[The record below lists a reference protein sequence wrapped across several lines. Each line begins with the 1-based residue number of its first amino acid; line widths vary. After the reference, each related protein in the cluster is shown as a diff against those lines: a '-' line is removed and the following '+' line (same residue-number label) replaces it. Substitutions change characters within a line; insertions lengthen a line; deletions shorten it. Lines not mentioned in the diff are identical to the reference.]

1 MSHVFYA
8 FIGNLKTNPASWDGC
23 DSWHHA
29 QFTAPY
35 RQSAAS
41 PGSDLDYPP
50 ALESTGTLQRNHPEF
65 RSARHAGRHGFLPH
79 RNLQQPLILERNRK
93 SDTTD
98 GQSRRVQS
106 LRTTAQY
113 RPMSSMLHLPPAGPA
128 HKRTFLPGS
137 LPPLRILR
145 RMAALRTPFQGG
157 GGRSAHGSETNPRF
171 KPYDLPISP
180 SFQGGVWSGC
190 PYQWRLAASSR
201 SELTNIL
208 QRQNSPKKYIQ
219 QKRSDL
225 SI

>member
-35 RQSAAS
+35 RQPAAS

-65 RSARHAGRHGFLPH
+65 RPARHAGRHDLLPH
-79 RNLQQPLILERNRK
+79 RNLQHPLILERNRK
-93 SDTTD
+93 SGTPD

-106 LRTTAQY
+106 LRATAQY
-113 RPMSSMLHLPPAGPA
+113 CPMSSMPHLPPAGPA

-145 RMAALRTPFQGG
+145 RMAALRTPFQG
-157 GGRSAHGSETNPRF
+157 R
-171 KPYDLPISP
+171 PIGTWFRNKSP
-180 SFQGGVWSGC
+180 
-190 PYQWRLAASSR
+190 
-201 SELTNIL
+201 L
-208 QRQNSPKKYIQ
+208 QT
-219 QKRSDL
+219 L
-225 SI
+225 

>member
-29 QFTAPY
+29 QFTAPH
-35 RQSAAS
+35 RQPAAS

-50 ALESTGTLQRNHPEF
+50 ALEGPGTHQCKHPEIGP
-65 RSARHAGRHGFLPH
+65 ARHAGRHDLLPH
-79 RNLQQPLILERNRK
+79 RNFQQHLILDRNRK
-93 SDTTD
+93 SGTTD

-113 RPMSSMLHLPPAGPA
+113 RPMSSMPHLPPAGPA

-145 RMAALRTPFQGG
+145 RMAALK
-157 GGRSAHGSETNPRF
+157 A
-171 KPYDLPISP
+171 P
-180 SFQGGVWSGC
+180 SFAGFGRDTRSHPTPTAGNRFRFLPHPVAPKRVFAGRGVTDRPFLPPSLLF
-190 PYQWRLAASSR
+190 PSSSHLPR
-201 SELTNIL
+201 S
-208 QRQNSPKKYIQ
+208 
-219 QKRSDL
+219 
-225 SI
+225 